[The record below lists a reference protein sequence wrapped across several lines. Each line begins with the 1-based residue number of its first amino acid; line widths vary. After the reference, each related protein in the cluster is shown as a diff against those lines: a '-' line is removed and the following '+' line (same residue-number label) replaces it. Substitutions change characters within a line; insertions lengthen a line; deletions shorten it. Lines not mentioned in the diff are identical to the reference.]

1 MISIFAKFFRFSG
14 THRRS
19 WYWAIALECLRSLAT
34 SIQIVPLFMVLF
46 ALVNGTMTARIM
58 WISLGLLIVSV
69 VLASAL
75 HYAGYSLEM
84 QACYLMLD
92 DKRINIGQRM
102 RFMPMGFFNKRSLG
116 NLTAVCTSTMEDLE
130 SLAGNI
136 VVRVLTGVLH
146 ATILSCGFIII
157 DWRIGLLYLCGVAA
171 MLVVNSRMIV
181 LSRKYSPARLDAQ
194 TRLADAVM
202 EYIQGVGVVKSFGMS
217 DRHNTSMDTAIG
229 EAERQ
234 NYRLEKV
241 SIPPTMIQQ
250 IVLRTFSVAAIAAS
264 IYFYVADS
272 MKLFVCLLVIVGAF
286 FVYSKIEVAGALSFM
301 LPSIDLAMDRVNE
314 VENTPL
320 MTEAGSITHADTSD
334 LVLKDV
340 TFSYGE
346 DEENA
351 VIHGVNLTIPQGTS
365 CAIVG
370 PSGSGKTTLMK
381 LIARFW
387 DVQGGSVTLGGH
399 DVREW
404 SYDRLMDHFAMV
416 FQNVYL
422 FSDTVENNITFGCP
436 TATHED
442 VVRAARQACCHD
454 FIEALPDGY
463 STVLGE
469 AGATLSGGERQRLS
483 IARALL
489 KDAPIILLDEATA
502 NVDPENEAELQSA
515 IETLTRNKTVV
526 MIAHRLKTVR
536 NADQIVVLDH
546 GCVVQQG
553 QHDEL
558 SRQDGIYRDFVNT
571 RERAISWKIATASD

>member
-1 MISIFAKFFRFSG
+1 
-14 THRRS
+14 
-19 WYWAIALECLRSLAT
+19 
-34 SIQIVPLFMVLF
+34 
-46 ALVNGTMTARIM
+46 
-58 WISLGLLIVSV
+58 
-69 VLASAL
+69 
-75 HYAGYSLEM
+75 
-84 QACYLMLD
+84 
-92 DKRINIGQRM
+92 
-102 RFMPMGFFNKRSLG
+102 
-116 NLTAVCTSTMEDLE
+116 
-130 SLAGNI
+130 
-136 VVRVLTGVLH
+136 
-146 ATILSCGFIII
+146 
-157 DWRIGLLYLCGVAA
+157 
-171 MLVVNSRMIV
+171 
-181 LSRKYSPARLDAQ
+181 
-194 TRLADAVM
+194 
-202 EYIQGVGVVKSFGMS
+202 
-217 DRHNTSMDTAIG
+217 
-229 EAERQ
+229 
-234 NYRLEKV
+234 
-241 SIPPTMIQQ
+241 
-250 IVLRTFSVAAIAAS
+250 
-264 IYFYVADS
+264 
-272 MKLFVCLLVIVGAF
+272 
-286 FVYSKIEVAGALSFM
+286 
-301 LPSIDLAMDRVNE
+301 
-314 VENTPL
+314 
-320 MTEAGSITHADTSD
+320 
-334 LVLKDV
+334 
-340 TFSYGE
+340 
-346 DEENA
+346 
-351 VIHGVNLTIPQGTS
+351 
-365 CAIVG
+365 
-370 PSGSGKTTLMK
+370 MK

>member
-1 MISIFAKFFRFSG
+1 M
-14 THRRS
+14 
-19 WYWAIALECLRSLAT
+19 
-34 SIQIVPLFMVLF
+34 
-46 ALVNGTMTARIM
+46 
-58 WISLGLLIVSV
+58 
-69 VLASAL
+69 
-75 HYAGYSLEM
+75 
-84 QACYLMLD
+84 
-92 DKRINIGQRM
+92 
-102 RFMPMGFFNKRSLG
+102 
-116 NLTAVCTSTMEDLE
+116 
-130 SLAGNI
+130 
-136 VVRVLTGVLH
+136 
-146 ATILSCGFIII
+146 
-157 DWRIGLLYLCGVAA
+157 
-171 MLVVNSRMIV
+171 
-181 LSRKYSPARLDAQ
+181 
-194 TRLADAVM
+194 
-202 EYIQGVGVVKSFGMS
+202 KSFGMS